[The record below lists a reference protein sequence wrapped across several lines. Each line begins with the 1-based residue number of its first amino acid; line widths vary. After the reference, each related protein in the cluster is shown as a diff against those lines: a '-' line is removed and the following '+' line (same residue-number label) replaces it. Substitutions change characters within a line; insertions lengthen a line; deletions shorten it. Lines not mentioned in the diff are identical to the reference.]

1 MKFATTLVAVAAVA
15 IFAGCSSNKPRKE
28 DSPECTFLG
37 TQEKAPS
44 WACPHT
50 RGDIPG
56 VKDVGMGAYA
66 KSAAGIQFML
76 DQATA
81 AARKD
86 LAAQI
91 QSRVLASVKNAIQTT
106 GAPGTP
112 QETVDQLASSVVN
125 QLTEAKLSGSKV
137 VRQATDSKGTLWV
150 LVGMD
155 IEGSKRSIQEAV
167 RTSMNNQQAQWQRV
181 VGNRLQ
187 ADMQAEILRMSD
199 AR

>member
-1 MKFATTLVAVAAVA
+1 MKLVTTLVTVAVAAT
-15 IFAGCSSNKPRKE
+15 FAGCSSNKPRKE
-28 DSPECTFLG
+28 DVAECTFPL
-37 TQEKAPS
+37 TQQKAPS
-44 WACPHT
+44 WVCPHT
-50 RGDIPG
+50 RGEIAG
-56 VKDVGMGAYA
+56 VKDVGFGSYARSGAGY
-66 KSAAGIQFML
+66 QFML

-86 LAAQI
+86 LAAQM

-137 VRQATDSKGTLWV
+137 VRSATDEKGTLWV

-155 IEGSKRSIQEAV
+155 IEGSKRTIQEAV

-187 ADMQAEILRMSD
+187 ADMQAEILKMSD